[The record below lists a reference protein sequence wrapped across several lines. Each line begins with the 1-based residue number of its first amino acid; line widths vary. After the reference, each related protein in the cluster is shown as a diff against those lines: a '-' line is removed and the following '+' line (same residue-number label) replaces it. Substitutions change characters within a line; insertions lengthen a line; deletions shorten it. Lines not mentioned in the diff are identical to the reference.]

1 MSDRLKTHI
10 AGAVLAARRRSGLT
24 QEALA
29 DKIGR
34 ATESVSNI
42 ERQVHLPSLETL
54 DALGQALAMPMTAF
68 FEDLDVTSTIDPQ
81 RAQRERDLRE
91 LTRSLSDRDL
101 GPIET
106 LVEKMGRLTDR

>member
-42 ERQVHLPSLETL
+42 KRQVHLPTL
-54 DALGQALAMPMTAF
+54 DTLEALAQALAMPMTAF
-68 FEDLDVTSTIDPQ
+68 FEDLDATSTVDPQ

-91 LTRSLSDRDL
+91 LTRSLSERDL
-101 GPIET
+101 G
-106 LVEKMGRLTDR
+106 LVEALVEQMRNSD